1 MLLEQ
6 DEETGIDRTCV
17 ATRVARP
24 VAELIRFVAD
34 PEGRIVPD
42 IKGKLPGRGVWVTL
56 DRQLVAEAQKKQAFA
71 RSLKQQVTAEPDLPE
86 LTDSLLAA
94 DARQAFAFA
103 NKAGLV
109 TTGFAKVESLIDA
122 RRASAVISAAD
133 AADDGCRKLQQAI
146 TRTHGATN
154 GLPYLR
160 ALTGHEMDL
169 ALGRENAIHAA
180 LLPGSAGS
188 ALLKKIRR
196 LENYRN
202 GLPQTQDHQGGQ
214 DATRQAPP
222 STPQAG

>member
-6 DEETGIDRTCV
+6 DEETGTDRTCA

-34 PEGRIVPD
+34 PEGRIIPD
-42 IKGKLPGRGVWVTL
+42 IKGKLPGRGVWITL

-71 RSLKQQVTAEPDLPE
+71 RSLKRQVTADADLPE
-86 LTDSLLAA
+86 LTDNLLAA
-94 DARQAFAFA
+94 DARQALAFA
-103 NKAGLV
+103 NKAGLI
-109 TTGFAKVESLIDA
+109 TTGFAKVESLINA
-122 RRASAVISAAD
+122 RKPAALISASD

-146 TRTHGATN
+146 MRSCGSAN

-160 ALTGHEMDL
+160 ALSGLEMDL

-180 LLPGSAGS
+180 LLPGSASS

-196 LENYRN
+196 LESYRM
-202 GLPQTQDHQGGQ
+202 GMRQMPDERGGQ
-214 DATRQAPP
+214 EAARQAPP
-222 STPQAG
+222 STPEAG